1 MCRSPDGRV
10 SPSAEVTAEEGHLDA
25 IARQDLSRRAL
36 FGRDTVITFPV
47 FWEGIVAN
55 ASGIDLEVDAPHL
68 LLGRRELLELVSQ
81 VYTGKLLADEQ
92 DDRAH
97 FPRDNLPEFL
107 YQHHLEKCGDASHAS
122 EALVRLVANL
132 LAACSTSARIRMFS
146 RFLNLLPE
154 QPVFPEAIHVYLLS
168 LVKLQG
174 GVVPLLPPVEGL
186 HVASAKATQTADY
199 IFAQAP
205 YVVRSKILREV
216 ERKVQGKNADLDS
229 LLTYIVEQYMDEAG
243 KGEERLKAIFVAAD
257 TDNDGQLEYKE
268 YIKMMNHL
276 GMVQNYR
283 KLMRMYTE
291 MTLNRTVT
299 STVFVHVCR
308 KWKALLF
315 EPGPAVKRVEK
326 NASDV
331 FSLMNQEVRTSSP
344 DSPPQSK
351 SVFSSPVA
359 RTYEFRLEFCSSC
372 QHSIRHLFLS
382 S

>member
-1 MCRSPDGRV
+1 MDHYLRLFRRSLDARA
-10 SPSAEVTAEEGHLDA
+10 SPSADGSPDDGHLDA
-25 IARQDLSRRAL
+25 VARQDLSRRAL

-47 FWEGIVAN
+47 FWDGIVAN
-55 ASGIDLEVDAPHL
+55 ASSIDLEVEDPHL
-68 LLGRRELLELVSQ
+68 RISRRELLELVSQ

-92 DDRAH
+92 DDKAH

-107 YQHHLEKCGDASHAS
+107 YEYFLERYGDASRAS
-122 EALVRLVANL
+122 EALVKLVANL
-132 LAACSTSARIRMFS
+132 AAACSTSPRLRMFS
-146 RFLNLLPE
+146 RFLNLIPD

-174 GVVPLLPPVEGL
+174 GAVPLLPPVDGV
-186 HVASAKATQTADY
+186 HVASAKATQTVDY

-205 YVVRSKILREV
+205 YVVRSKILLEV

-229 LLTYIVEQYMDEAG
+229 LLAYIVEQYMDEAG

-257 TDNDGQLEYKE
+257 TDNDGQLEYAE

-276 GMVQNYR
+276 GLVQNYR

-299 STVFVHVCR
+299 SAVFVHVCR

-331 FSLMNQEVRTSSP
+331 FALMNSEVR
-344 DSPPQSK
+344 K
-351 SVFSSPVA
+351 
-359 RTYEFRLEFCSSC
+359 
-372 QHSIRHLFLS
+372 LFIS
-382 S
+382 HTTPG

>member
-1 MCRSPDGRV
+1 M
-10 SPSAEVTAEEGHLDA
+10 
-25 IARQDLSRRAL
+25 
-36 FGRDTVITFPV
+36 
-47 FWEGIVAN
+47 FWDGIVAN
-55 ASGIDLEVDAPHL
+55 ASSIDLEVEDPHL
-68 LLGRRELLELVSQ
+68 RISRRELLELVSQ

-92 DDRAH
+92 DDKAH

-107 YQHHLEKCGDASHAS
+107 YEYFLERYGDASRAS
-122 EALVRLVANL
+122 EALVKLVANL
-132 LAACSTSARIRMFS
+132 AAACSTSPRLRMFS
-146 RFLNLLPE
+146 RFLNLIPD

-174 GVVPLLPPVEGL
+174 GAVPLLPPVDGV
-186 HVASAKATQTADY
+186 HVASAKATQTVDY

-205 YVVRSKILREV
+205 YVVRSKILLEV

-229 LLTYIVEQYMDEAG
+229 LLAYIVEQYMDEAG

-257 TDNDGQLEYKE
+257 TDNDGQLEYAE

-276 GMVQNYR
+276 GLVQNYR

-299 STVFVHVCR
+299 SAVFVHVCR

-331 FSLMNQEVRTSSP
+331 FALMNSEVR
-344 DSPPQSK
+344 K
-351 SVFSSPVA
+351 
-359 RTYEFRLEFCSSC
+359 
-372 QHSIRHLFLS
+372 LFIS
-382 S
+382 HTTPG